1 MGGAAGIHLRD
12 CGTPAGFEN
21 TRKMQTGRE
30 ELSPKARARRAP
42 RAPGVYLM
50 RDAAGLV
57 VYVGKAKDLK
67 RRLASY
73 FAPRTRLTPKVA
85 AMMDTVHDLEWHEV
99 RTETESLLLEG
110 RLIKRWRP
118 RWNILFRD
126 DKQFPQ
132 IRVDLQDPVPRF
144 RIVRARTSETAR
156 HYGPFP
162 HQRAVRRALNEM
174 RTKFGI
180 LLGDAAP
187 ERLPDGRWRL
197 YSGARAEIQRHAN
210 EVTEEE
216 YRKRV
221 DDACAFLDGKAAEW
235 AEAVEAE
242 MRAAAE
248 ARDYEKAADMRD
260 LLEALRRTTEKSRR
274 FLRENPLPRRD
285 EAAALAALAAA
296 LGLERPPATAECF
309 DISHISGTLAV
320 ASMVRFV
327 DGQADKSGYRR
338 FRIRSFEGN
347 DDFRAMQE
355 VVGRRYT
362 RLHEE
367 HRAFP
372 ELVIIDGG
380 LGQVHAALAAFREHD
395 LAPPPLIGLAKRE
408 ETVVFPDG
416 RELKLPRHDV
426 GLALLMRIR
435 DEAHRFANDFNAE
448 LRTRK
453 LRESVLDE
461 MPGLGPARRK
471 ALLEAFGSIQA
482 LRKATEAE
490 IAEVP
495 GFGEATARELRK
507 FLDTRTRRTPEDPEG
522 TD

>member
-1 MGGAAGIHLRD
+1 
-12 CGTPAGFEN
+12 
-21 TRKMQTGRE
+21 MQTDRE
-30 ELSPKARARRAP
+30 ELSPKAKARRAP
-42 RAPGVYLM
+42 HTPGVYLM
-50 RDAAGLV
+50 KDAAGLV

-67 RRLASY
+67 KRLASY
-73 FAPRTRLTPKVA
+73 FVPRQRLTPKVA
-85 AMMDTVHDLEWHEV
+85 AMMDTVADMEWHEV
-99 RTETESLLLEG
+99 RSETEALLLEG
-110 RLIKRWRP
+110 KLIKRWRP

-132 IRVDLQDPVPRF
+132 IRVDLADPLPRF
-144 RIVRARTSETAR
+144 RIVRARTTDSCR
-156 HYGPFP
+156 YFGPFP
-162 HQRAVRRALNEM
+162 HQQAVRRTLNEM
-174 RTKFGI
+174 RKKFGI
-180 LLGDAAP
+180 LLADSNPVAQ
-187 ERLPDGRWRL
+187 PDGTWKL
-197 YSGARAEIQRHAN
+197 YDDARSEIQKHAN
-210 EVTEEE
+210 IVTVEA
-216 YRKRV
+216 YAARV
-221 DDACAFLDGKAAEW
+221 AEACAFLEGKVDDWGEQ
-235 AEAVEAE
+235 VEAE
-242 MRAAAE
+242 MRQAAA
-248 ARDYEKAADMRD
+248 ARDYEKAASLRD
-260 LLEALRRTTEKSRR
+260 LLDALRRTTEKSRR

-285 EAAALAALAAA
+285 EAGALAALAAA

-338 FRIRSFEGN
+338 FKIKSFEGN
-347 DDFRAMQE
+347 DDFRSMQE

-380 LGQVHAALAAFREHD
+380 LGQVGAALAAFKEHD

-408 ETVVFPDG
+408 ETIVFPDG

-448 LRTRK
+448 LRSRK
-453 LRESVLDE
+453 LRESLLDE
-461 MPGLGPARRK
+461 MPGLGPKRK
-471 ALLEAFGSIQA
+471 AALLARFGSIQK

-490 IAEVP
+490 IAEVA
-495 GFGEATARELRK
+495 GLSAKLAAEVKAYL
-507 FLDTRTRRTPEDPEG
+507 EG
-522 TD
+522 RG

>member
-1 MGGAAGIHLRD
+1 
-12 CGTPAGFEN
+12 
-21 TRKMQTGRE
+21 MQTDRE
-30 ELSPKARARRAP
+30 ELSPKAKARRAP
-42 RAPGVYLM
+42 HTPGVYLM
-50 RDAAGLV
+50 KDAAGLV

-67 RRLASY
+67 KRLASY
-73 FAPRTRLTPKVA
+73 FVPRQRMTPKVA
-85 AMMDTVHDLEWHEV
+85 AMMDTVADMEWHEV
-99 RTETESLLLEG
+99 RSETEALLLEG
-110 RLIKRWRP
+110 KLIKRWRP

-132 IRVDLQDPVPRF
+132 VRVDLADALPKF
-144 RIVRARTSETAR
+144 RIVRARTTDACR
-156 HYGPFP
+156 YFGPFP
-162 HQRAVRRALNEM
+162 HQQAVRRTLNEM
-174 RTKFGI
+174 RKKFGI
-180 LLGDAAP
+180 LLADSTPTA
-187 ERLPDGRWRL
+187 LPDGTWKL
-197 YSGARAEIQRHAN
+197 YDDARSEIQKHAN
-210 EVTEEE
+210 VVTTEEYAARVTE
-216 YRKRV
+216 
-221 DDACAFLDGKAAEW
+221 ACAFLEGKVESWGEQVEVDMRKAA
-235 AEAVEAE
+235 AD
-242 MRAAAE
+242 
-248 ARDYEKAADMRD
+248 RDYEKAASLRD
-260 LLEALRRTTEKSRR
+260 LLDALKRTTEKSRR

-285 EAAALAALAAA
+285 EAGALTSLAAA

-338 FRIRSFEGN
+338 FKIKSFEGN
-347 DDFRAMQE
+347 DDFRSMQE

-380 LGQVHAALAAFREHD
+380 LGQVGAALAAFKEHD

-408 ETVVFPDG
+408 ETIVFPDG

-453 LRESVLDE
+453 LRESLLDE
-461 MPGLGPARRK
+461 MPGLGPKRK
-471 ALLEAFGSIQA
+471 DALLAHFGSIQK
-482 LRKATEAE
+482 LRKATAAE
-490 IAEVP
+490 IAEVA
-495 GFGEATARELRK
+495 GLSDKLAGEVKAYLEAR
-507 FLDTRTRRTPEDPEG
+507 G
-522 TD
+522 